1 VAREAAADLPL
12 LLPSVAA
19 KTQPIRPKGHT
30 LSLNEWIMETIG

>member
-12 LLPSVAA
+12 LLPPSVAA

-30 LSLNEWIMETIG
+30 LSLNE